1 MAASGM
7 GGMRTAGDLVARM
20 EMSKNMKLNK
30 AKEYVAKKLNVTPY
44 DLSDVYMMRELRENL
59 DIGVVTALP
68 NASRGIQS
76 KFKIEDLLGI
86 KINCCENYRARM
98 KR

>member
-1 MAASGM
+1 
-7 GGMRTAGDLVARM
+7 MRTAGDLVARM
-20 EMSKNMKLNK
+20 QLSKDMRLGE
-30 AKEYVAKKLNVTPY
+30 AKEYVAKKLGVTPY
-44 DLSDVYMMRELRENL
+44 DLSDVYMMREVREQL

-86 KINCCENYRARM
+86 RINCCDNYRDRM

>member
-1 MAASGM
+1 M
-7 GGMRTAGDLVARM
+7 ARM

>member
-1 MAASGM
+1 M

-20 EMSKNMKLNK
+20 EFSKNMRLGK
-30 AKEYVAKKLNVTPY
+30 AKEYVAKKLGVTPY
-44 DLSDVYMMRELRENL
+44 DLSDVYVMRELREQL
-59 DIGVVTALP
+59 DIGVITALP
-68 NASRGIQS
+68 TASRGIQS
-76 KFKIEDLLGI
+76 KFKIEDLLDI

>member
-1 MAASGM
+1 M

-20 EMSKNMKLNK
+20 QLSKDMRLGE
-30 AKEYVAKKLNVTPY
+30 AKEYVAKKLGVTPY
-44 DLSDVYMMRELRENL
+44 DLSDVYMMREVREQL

-86 KINCCENYRARM
+86 RINCCDNYRDRM

>member
-1 MAASGM
+1 M

-20 EMSKNMKLNK
+20 EFAKSMRLGK
-30 AKEYVAKKLNVTPY
+30 AKEYVAKKLGVTPY
-44 DLSDVYMMRELRENL
+44 DLSDVYMMRELREQL

-68 NASRGIQS
+68 TASRGIQS
-76 KFKIEDLLGI
+76 KFRIEDLLGI